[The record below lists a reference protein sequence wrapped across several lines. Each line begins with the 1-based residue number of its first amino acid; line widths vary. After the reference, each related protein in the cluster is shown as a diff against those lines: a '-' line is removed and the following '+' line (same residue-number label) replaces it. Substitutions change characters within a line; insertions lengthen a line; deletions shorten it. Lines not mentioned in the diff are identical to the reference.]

1 VQAFGGHARVSGSV
15 LMNPMLG
22 ASGRLAPKATEL
34 LRGNEMTRRA
44 ISGLM
49 QRSKSVRYS
58 KFLLRSAGT
67 VQIFLSRYLLGS

>member
-1 VQAFGGHARVSGSV
+1 MPRVSGSV